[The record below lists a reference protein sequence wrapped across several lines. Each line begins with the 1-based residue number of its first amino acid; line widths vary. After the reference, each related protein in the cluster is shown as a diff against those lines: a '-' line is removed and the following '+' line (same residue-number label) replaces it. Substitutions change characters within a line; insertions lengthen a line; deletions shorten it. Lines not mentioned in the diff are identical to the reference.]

1 MALSPPLSFNPFP
14 SHFHYPPLSPSSSP
28 SPTTLPILQIRK
40 PFLTHFN
47 PHKITFSSTA
57 LATQIQNEEHP
68 ETEITSDTKKKKKKK
83 KKLRPGFYDQTQER
97 WSVKIASNRTQFPWQ
112 EKPKSLESS
121 PGFLLSSVPTDLS
134 EVKADNP
141 SLGIESSSFPP
152 RNRVILAPWAH
163 GAKQG
168 KPHLNSEVRK
178 RALVDETVEGHVDV
192 EEAKSLNIHGEAE
205 KALFG
210 GKQIETHLESET
222 EIQVATERIG
232 DGAMEG
238 EEAKS
243 VQVCRDVEKST
254 VGIIV
259 EKLKNLGTE
268 RNSDSDGKDRELP
281 SCVEDPNNFGSDT
294 NHNVCH
300 YPGPFQDSEEEQR
313 LYSYRNSATLTHLID
328 NSGSIRLPWERERG
342 PDGERWRKSN
352 TELAEKTIPE
362 PELHRLRNV
371 ALRMKERMKVGA
383 AGITQAVVD
392 EIHDKWKEEEVVKIK
407 FEGPPALNM
416 KRTHEVLERKTGGLV
431 IWRSGSSLVLYRGMT
446 YKLPCVQS
454 YVKHTQTSQNIIPHS
469 EQLTIDVRA
478 TEPSSS
484 GSMTAFEGEA
494 GDLTDISYVNSLLD
508 ELGPRFQDWSGCD
521 PMPVDADLLPGLV
534 PEYKPPYRLL
544 PYGMRHCL
552 HNRQM
557 TSLRRL
563 ARRVPPHFALGRNRK
578 HQGLAKAMVKLWE
591 KSSIAKIAIKRGVPN
606 TSNERIA
613 EELKISR
620 LSLMGPALFGVNCS
634 THLENSYSAHSWK
647 ELHSNAEVEHTLL
660 SSPTHP
666 SDASPQVN
674 PKILTGGTLVSRNK
688 DYIVFYRGNDFL
700 PPAMKG
706 ALVERQKLAK
716 IRQDEEEQ
724 ARLRAST
731 LIASNAKT
739 ASGPFVAGTL
749 AETLAAN
756 SRWGNQLSS
765 DDRAKMMR
773 NVALAKHAALVR
785 YSERKLAHA
794 QEKVKK
800 AEKALRKVQEYL
812 EPADLPTDLET
823 ITDEER
829 FLFRKIG
836 LSMKPFLLLGRRG
849 VFDGTVENMH
859 LHWKY
864 RELVKIIVKGKSFQQ
879 VKHIAISLEAESGGV
894 LISLDKTS
902 KGYAIVVYR
911 GKNYQRPQTLRP
923 KNLLTRRQ
931 ALARSIELQRREA
944 LNHHILDLRK
954 RIEIM
959 KSELEQMETI
969 KDVGDEGLYSQLDDA
984 YSSEDDVEDEGEE
997 AYLETYDSGDEAG
1010 DGDAEIGELANK
1022 REPI

>member
-416 KRTHEVLERKTGGLV
+416 KRTHEVLE
-431 IWRSGSSLVLYRGMT
+431 
-446 YKLPCVQS
+446 
-454 YVKHTQTSQNIIPHS
+454 
-469 EQLTIDVRA
+469 
-478 TEPSSS
+478 
-484 GSMTAFEGEA
+484 
-494 GDLTDISYVNSLLD
+494 
-508 ELGPRFQDWSGCD
+508 
-521 PMPVDADLLPGLV
+521 
-534 PEYKPPYRLL
+534 
-544 PYGMRHCL
+544 
-552 HNRQM
+552 
-557 TSLRRL
+557 
-563 ARRVPPHFALGRNRK
+563 
-578 HQGLAKAMVKLWE
+578 
-591 KSSIAKIAIKRGVPN
+591 
-606 TSNERIA
+606 
-613 EELKISR
+613 
-620 LSLMGPALFGVNCS
+620 
-634 THLENSYSAHSWK
+634 
-647 ELHSNAEVEHTLL
+647 
-660 SSPTHP
+660 
-666 SDASPQVN
+666 
-674 PKILTGGTLVSRNK
+674 ILTGGTLVSRNK

-984 YSSEDDVEDEGEE
+984 YSSEDDVEQDEGEE